1 MNDSDRFIF
10 FFPLVPASFAVPVE
24 NSTVV
29 VGNSAAVECAVEGDN
44 PITGTRDQIW
54 MESLKGKRNLH
65 PLINRPDTFPN
76 VLCQKVKPKTHMEM
90 SSKCEDDIR
99 HTSSSHPNLFCTIL
113 CSGVVEERETPLPP
127 ASSALDRPRRQEEQ
141 DYGEWPDR
149 SRGTPWF
156 VRRLD

>member
-54 MESLKGKRNLH
+54 MESVKGKRNLH
-65 PLINRPDTFPN
+65 PLINLPRYI
-76 VLCQKVKPKTHMEM
+76 
-90 SSKCEDDIR
+90 SKCVLPKSQAED
-99 HTSSSHPNLFCTIL
+99 
-113 CSGVVEERETPLPP
+113 
-127 ASSALDRPRRQEEQ
+127 A
-141 DYGEWPDR
+141 YGNE
-149 SRGTPWF
+149 
-156 VRRLD
+156 LKM